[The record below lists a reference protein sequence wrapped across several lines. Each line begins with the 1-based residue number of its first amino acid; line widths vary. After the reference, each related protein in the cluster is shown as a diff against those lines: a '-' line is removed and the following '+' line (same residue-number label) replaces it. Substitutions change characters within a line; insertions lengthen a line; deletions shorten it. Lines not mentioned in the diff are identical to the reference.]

1 MKTSAIVLGA
11 SGLIG
16 SHLLTLLLN
25 DPHFDS
31 IKIFVRKLL
40 PIQHP
45 KLIQIVTDFEHLELK
60 KEEIK
65 ADIIFCCLG
74 STQKKTPDLAIYKK
88 IDHDYPLYFAKEGL
102 KNGLRQFHLVSALG
116 ANSKSANFYT
126 KMKGDTEEDLKKL
139 GISSLHI
146 YQPSFLR
153 GNRNENRPLEKIALV
168 LIKVI
173 DPLLIGSLKKYRSIA
188 AEDVAKAMIN
198 ESIKNK
204 KGIFVHQSDQIK
216 ELV

>member
-1 MKTSAIVLGA
+1 MKTSAVVLGA
-11 SGLIG
+11 SGLVG
-16 SHLLTLLLN
+16 RHLLSLLLN
-25 DPHFDS
+25 NPHFDS

-40 PIQHP
+40 PISHP
-45 KLIQIVTDFEHLELK
+45 KLTQIITDFEHLELK

-65 ADIIFCCLG
+65 ADVIFCCLG
-74 STQKKTPDLAIYKK
+74 STQKKTPDLNIYKN
-88 IDHDYPLYFAKEGL
+88 IDHDYPLYFAVEGQ
-102 KNGLRQFHLVSALG
+102 KNGMQQFHQVSALG
-116 ANSKSANFYT
+116 ANAKSSNFYT
-126 KMKGDTEEDLKKL
+126 KMKGETENDLKKL
-139 GISSLHI
+139 GIPSLHI

-153 GNRNENRPLEKIALV
+153 GNRNENRPLEKVFLV
-168 LIKVI
+168 LMKVI

>member
-45 KLIQIVTDFEHLELK
+45 KLIQIITDFEHLELK
-60 KEEIK
+60 REEIK
-65 ADIIFCCLG
+65 ADVIFCCLG
-74 STQKKTPDLAIYKK
+74 STKSKTPDLKHYRK
-88 IDHDYPLYFAKEGL
+88 IDHDYPLFFAAEGL
-102 KNGLRQFHLVSALG
+102 KNGLQQFHLVSALG
-116 ANSKSANFYT
+116 ANSKSTNFYT
-126 KMKGDTEEDLKKL
+126 KMKGETEDDLKKL
-139 GISSLHI
+139 GISCIHL
-146 YQPSFLR
+146 YQPSFLT
-153 GNRNENRPLEKIALV
+153 GNRNESRLLEKAVLV
-168 LIKVI
+168 LMKVI